1 MRSRPFIA
9 VAVVLAVLLVGGAV
23 AYAYDQ
29 SRKDSIAKGISV
41 AGIDVGGMSR
51 DQARVAV
58 RRAYE
63 ARFERPIVVTYTGRS
78 FRLDPRRA
86 GLRVDVDG
94 TVDEA
99 LARSRQGNIF
109 SRVWREATGGR
120 VDAALAPEV
129 SYSRPAVR
137 RFATAVSRALDR
149 APRDASI
156 NFSPDSLSP
165 VPGRDGLTVR
175 ERRLRDAVGVA
186 LVRRGS
192 TTLAAPVAKVS
203 PKVSTAQLA
212 SRYPTVITV
221 SRGTFTL
228 RLFKDLKLAKS
239 YRIAVGQAG
248 LETPAGLYNI
258 QDKQVDP
265 SWHVPNSAWAGSL
278 AGQVIPPGPSNP
290 IKARWMG
297 IYAGAGIHG
306 TEELGSLGTAA
317 SHGCIRM
324 AIPDVE
330 DLYNRVSV
338 GTPVYIA

>member
-1 MRSRPFIA
+1 VRSRSFIA
-9 VAVVLAVLLVGGAV
+9 VAVVLAVLLLGGVA

-29 SRKDSIAKGISV
+29 SREDRIADGITV
-41 AGIDVGGMSR
+41 AGIDVGGMSS
-51 DQARVAV
+51 DQARVTV
-58 RRAYE
+58 RRAYA
-63 ARFERPIVVTYTGRS
+63 ARFERPVVVTYAGRS

-99 LARSRQGNIF
+99 LARSRDGNIF
-109 SRVWREATGGR
+109 TRVWREATGGR
-120 VDAALAPEV
+120 VDAALRPEV
-129 SYSRPAVR
+129 TYSSRAVR
-137 RFATAVSRALDR
+137 RFVASVARALDR
-149 APRDASI
+149 APRDASVS
-156 NFSPDSLSP
+156 FSTDSLSP
-165 VPGRDGLTVR
+165 VPGRRGLTVR
-175 ERRLRDAVGVA
+175 ERSLRDQVTVA

-192 TTLAAPVAKVS
+192 GSLAAPVARVE
-203 PKVSTAQLA
+203 PKVTTGQLA
-212 SRYPTVITV
+212 DRYPTVITV

-228 RLFKDLKLAKS
+228 RLWKHLKLAKS

-306 TEELGSLGTAA
+306 TDNIGSLGSAA

-330 DLYNRVSV
+330 DLYSRVSV

>member
-1 MRSRPFIA
+1 MRSRSFIA
-9 VAVVLAVLLVGGAV
+9 VAVVLAVLLVGGV
-23 AYAYDQ
+23 GAYAFDQ
-29 SRKDSIAKGISV
+29 SRKDTIADGVSV

-58 RRAYE
+58 RRAYA
-63 ARFERPIVVTYTGRS
+63 ARFDHPIVVRHAGRS

-86 GLRVDVDG
+86 GLHVDVDG

-99 LARSRQGNIF
+99 LARSREGNIF
-109 SRVWREATGGR
+109 SRVWREATGGH
-120 VDAALAPEV
+120 VDAALRPEI
-129 SYSRPAVR
+129 SYSRRAVR
-137 RFATAVSRALDR
+137 RFVADVGRALDR
-149 APRDASI
+149 APRDASVS
-156 NFSPDSLSP
+156 FSTDSLSP
-165 VPGRDGLTVR
+165 VPGRSGLAVR
-175 ERRLRDAVGVA
+175 ERRLRDAVAVA
-186 LVRRGS
+186 IVSSGS
-192 TTLAAPVAKVS
+192 GALRAPVVELT
-203 PKVSTAQLA
+203 PKVTTAQLA
-212 SRYPTVITV
+212 SRYPTVVTV
-221 SRGTFTL
+221 SRGSFTL
-228 RLFKDLKLAKS
+228 RLWKDLKLAKS
-239 YRIAVGQAG
+239 YRIAVGQEG

-297 IYAGAGIHG
+297 IFAGAGIHG
-306 TEELGSLGTAA
+306 TDNIGSLGTAA